1 MFLEV
6 INNITNEIV
15 NNGYEFHSE
24 KIKIYL
30 ENYKYTN
37 EFDKYIFENK
47 NQHSKIKIFENDIL
61 DVYIITWYL
70 KAKSK
75 IHDHAF
81 NGCWL
86 KVLNG
91 KLEENV
97 YDTNLNLV
105 KTKTLDE
112 GFISFIS
119 DNIGYHNISNSSNEI
134 ALTIHIYSPKNH
146 ITKYFDT

>member
-1 MFLEV
+1 M
-6 INNITNEIV
+6 
-15 NNGYEFHSE
+15 
-24 KIKIYL
+24 
-30 ENYKYTN
+30 
-37 EFDKYIFENK
+37 
-47 NQHSKIKIFENDIL
+47 
-61 DVYIITWYL
+61 
-70 KAKSK
+70 
-75 IHDHAF
+75 
-81 NGCWL
+81 

>member
-6 INNITNEIV
+6 INTITNEIV

-61 DVYIITWYL
+61 DVYIITWY
-70 KAKSK
+70 S
-75 IHDHAF
+75 
-81 NGCWL
+81 
-86 KVLNG
+86 
-91 KLEENV
+91 
-97 YDTNLNLV
+97 
-105 KTKTLDE
+105 
-112 GFISFIS
+112 
-119 DNIGYHNISNSSNEI
+119 
-134 ALTIHIYSPKNH
+134 NH